1 MVGSQIAIS
10 CGRRLLDHNE
20 WGQQLQGHDLVEL
33 IVVRV
38 YIYIYIYIF
47 VFFLIWDLFGFEV

>member
-1 MVGSQIAIS
+1 MVVVGSQIAIS

-38 YIYIYIYIF
+38 CIYIYIYIY
-47 VFFLIWDLFGFEV
+47 FFFFFF

>member
-1 MVGSQIAIS
+1 MVGLQIAIS

-38 YIYIYIYIF
+38 YIYIYIYFCFFFNLGF
-47 VFFLIWDLFGFEV
+47 VWV